1 MKQTFEN
8 LLRFIN
14 AAMIF
19 GVNYIFI
26 EKGMITDET
35 IEKLK
40 NCSYSVV
47 VGQGEA
53 ARIKISW

>member
-1 MKQTFEN
+1 MT
-8 LLRFIN
+8 
-14 AAMIF
+14 F

-26 EKGMITDET
+26 DKGMITDET

-47 VGQGEA
+47 VGQGET